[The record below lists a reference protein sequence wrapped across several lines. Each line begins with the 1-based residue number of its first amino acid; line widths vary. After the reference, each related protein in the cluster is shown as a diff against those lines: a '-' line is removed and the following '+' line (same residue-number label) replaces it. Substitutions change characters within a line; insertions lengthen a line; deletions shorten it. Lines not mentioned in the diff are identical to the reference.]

1 VSKIRIMCDSGAH
14 SYFERNVRN
23 KTGIYDRHL
32 WNWEAFKEPAFHE
45 FLMDYIEFLKTHKH
59 LIDTAVTLDAIYD
72 PEVSYGI
79 YCYMKYGHG
88 LDVIPV
94 YHFAEDIKWF
104 KLYMQHTD
112 YIGISGLGQGISKR
126 DYYAWVNQVFELI
139 CDKDTRLPKWKLH
152 AFALTSVDII
162 KAFPFYSCD
171 SSSWVQFSR
180 FGKILVPQ
188 INNGIYDYTLKP
200 LDMFVSNR
208 GVKDVTE
215 GNHIDHCS
223 NQIKDYVLSYLDSI
237 NVKLGASEFKV
248 VDTDY
253 KVEENEKTID
263 RYEDGTRRVEVFLEK
278 GVSNRHEYRD
288 IVNFLYFSKLSDCVP
303 EWPWPWVPKKQGVL
317 V

>member
-1 VSKIRIMCDSGAH
+1 MTQFRILCDSGAH

-32 WNWEAFKEPAFHE
+32 WDWDAFKEPAFHN
-45 FLMDYIEFLKTHKH
+45 FLMDYISFLKEHKH
-59 LIDTAVTLDAIYD
+59 LLTAAVTLDAIYD

-112 YIGISGLGQGISKR
+112 YIGISGLGQGIPKR
-126 DYYAWVNQVFELI
+126 DYYEWVNKVFQLI
-139 CDKDTRLPKWKLH
+139 CDKDGIPQWKLH
-152 AFALTSVDII
+152 GFALTSVELI
-162 KAFPFYSCD
+162 KRYPFYSID

-188 INNGIYDYTLKP
+188 LHNGKYDYTRKP
-200 LDMFVSNR
+200 LDIFVSNR
-208 GVKDVTE
+208 GLKDVTE

-223 NQIKDYVLSYLDSI
+223 IQEREYVINYLASLNI
-237 NVKLGASEFKV
+237 VLGHSEFKT
-248 VDTDY
+248 VDANYKCGTNEKIIKTNDDNTK
-253 KVEENEKTID
+253 KVEIFIE
-263 RYEDGTRRVEVFLEK
+263 R
-278 GVSNRHEYRD
+278 GVCNRHEYRD
-288 IVNFLYFSKLSDCVP
+288 MVNFLYYTKLVDCIP
-303 EWPWPWVPKKQGVL
+303 EWPWKWQPKRQGVL
-317 V
+317 I